1 MSHGEELLILAE
13 ESKQCKV
20 TASPAERLRIIS
32 LAVGQLTFNASVMTR
47 VNRAKMPVPIGAWVR
62 VSSSLCDSELH
73 QVLGRKGVIT
83 FSI

>member
-47 VNRAKMPVPIGAWVR
+47 VNRAKMHVPTGAWVR
-62 VSSSLCDSELH
+62 VSSSDSELH
-73 QVLGRKGVIT
+73 QVLGREGVLT